1 VGAFAI
7 GLVVA
12 SFRVGPVAPLRA
24 AATTYVEVVRNCP
37 LAVLFVFFAF
47 GLPKVG
53 YLYSFY
59 TTAVIVLALY
69 TGTYVTETIRS
80 GINSVAAGQAEA
92 ARSLGMGFT
101 QVLRHVVLPQA
112 LRTVVAPLGNLFIAL
127 TKNSSIAFTISVGE
141 LTGTAQRV
149 GNATDNY
156 HAAFFAAAV
165 GYLLLTIP
173 SGLLFGAIERRV
185 AVKR

>member
-1 VGAFAI
+1 M
-7 GLVVA
+7 VA
-12 SFRVGPVAPLRA
+12 SLRVGPIAPLRA
-24 AATTYVEVVRNCP
+24 AATTYVELVRNCP
-37 LAVLFVFFAF
+37 LAVLFVFFFF
-47 GLPKVG
+47 GLPKVMG
-53 YLYSFY
+53 VYPAY

-80 GINSVAAGQAEA
+80 GINSVAGGQAEA
-92 ARSLGMGFT
+92 ARSLGLTFP
-101 QVLRHVVLPQA
+101 QLLAYVVLPQA

-149 GNATDNY
+149 GNATNNY
-156 HAAFFAAAV
+156 HAAFLAAAV